1 MKQFLAFVQK
11 EFYHILRDRRTMLI
25 LLGMPIVLIIL
36 FGFALSTEV
45 RNIRVAVLDSD
56 LDNIARQIVQRLEA
70 NEFFT
75 ISEYI
80 DQSSDI
86 ERVFRQGNIDIVIA
100 FSPDFSGEL
109 FAPDGSQIQIV
120 VDASDANM
128 AQSYAAYT
136 SGVIAQHF
144 QELMPESSSGGI
156 VPNVIL
162 LYNPLLKSSYNFV
175 PGIMGLILILICAM
189 MTSIAIVR
197 EKEMGTMEVL
207 LVSPIKPIYI
217 IMAKMSPYFV
227 LSCVNLIT
235 ILLLSVFLLKVPV
248 AGSLIVLAFVSLL
261 YIFIALALGLLI
273 STLAEKQIV
282 ALMFSAM
289 LLLVPTMLLSGMAFP
304 IESMPKLLQ
313 IISNVFPPTWYISA
327 VRKLM
332 IAGLPIT
339 STLKEICILLIM
351 AVILIN
357 VSLKKFKTRLE

>member
-1 MKQFLAFVQK
+1 MKEFRAFIKK

-45 RNIRVAVLDSD
+45 RNIRIAILAPEP
-56 LDNIARQIVQRLEA
+56 DNTTRQIVQRLEA

-75 ISEYI
+75 VSQYI
-80 DQSSDI
+80 NQSTDI
-86 ERVFRQGNIDIVIA
+86 EKVFRHGDIDIVVA
-100 FSPDFSGEL
+100 FSQDFSGEL
-109 FAPDGSQIQIV
+109 FAPEGSQIQIV

-128 AQSYAAYT
+128 AQSYATYT
-136 SGVIAQHF
+136 ASVIAQHF
-144 QELMPESSSGGI
+144 QELRPEDSARGI

-217 IMAKMSPYFV
+217 ILAKMSPYFV
-227 LSCVNLIT
+227 LSCINLIT
-235 ILLLSVFLLKVPV
+235 ILVLSVFVLKVPV
-248 AGSLIVLAFVSLL
+248 AGSLAGLAFVSLL

-273 STLAEKQIV
+273 STIAERQIV

-313 IISNVFPPTWYISA
+313 IISNIFPPTWYISA

-332 IAGLPIT
+332 IAGLPVT
-339 STLKEICILLIM
+339 STLKEIGILLFM
-351 AVILIN
+351 AVVLIT